1 MKEDLFDWTLNMQPE
16 PDLEAIEA
24 TLRAFLIQAD
34 KKHVEEN
41 VEHADTT
48 GSPKLNCRFKA
59 NTDEYF
65 DQNVEPNYP
74 DLVPRTDSLVVTNV
88 ITQKKPLNVEKSP
101 KNIEKVVTTTTN
113 TLQEPIEGPLSET
126 LFLLALLFG
135 TCFLLYIFPPGS

>member
-1 MKEDLFDWTLNMQPE
+1 MQPE

-48 GSPKLNCRFKA
+48 TN
-59 NTDEYF
+59 NDDYF

-74 DLVPRTDSLVVTNV
+74 DLVPRTDSLVVTNVAV

>member
-1 MKEDLFDWTLNMQPE
+1 MQPE

-48 GSPKLNCRFKA
+48 T

-74 DLVPRTDSLVVTNV
+74 DLVPRTDSLVVVTNV
-88 ITQKKPLNVEKSP
+88 ITQKKPLKVEKKP

>member
-1 MKEDLFDWTLNMQPE
+1 MQPE

-48 GSPKLNCRFKA
+48 T

>member
-48 GSPKLNCRFKA
+48 T

>member
-1 MKEDLFDWTLNMQPE
+1 MQPE

-48 GSPKLNCRFKA
+48 TN
-59 NTDEYF
+59 NDDYF

-74 DLVPRTDSLVVTNV
+74 DLVPRTDSLVVTNVTV

>member
-48 GSPKLNCRFKA
+48 T

-88 ITQKKPLNVEKSP
+88 AVITQKKPLKVEKKP